1 MLPAISI
8 VRSFGWSFRI
18 WSIDICDSG
27 PLANANGVDAQTA
40 VIASVIF
47 ILLSIEVTSSFL
59 LNGGKKGRLYILPAY
74 TFVVQIY
81 TVPA

>member
-1 MLPAISI
+1 MVTIFEGTFSDK
-8 VRSFGWSFRI
+8 VTRMNTK
-18 WSIDICDSG
+18 SG

-59 LNGGKKGRLYILPAY
+59 LNGVKKADS
-74 TFVVQIY
+74 TFCLHI
-81 TVPA
+81 PS